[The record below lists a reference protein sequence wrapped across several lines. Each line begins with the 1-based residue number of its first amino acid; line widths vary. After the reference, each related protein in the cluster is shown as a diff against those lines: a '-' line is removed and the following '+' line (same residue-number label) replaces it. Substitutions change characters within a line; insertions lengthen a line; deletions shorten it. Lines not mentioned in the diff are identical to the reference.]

1 MDRWQQVAGRRAL
14 LHPGGGST
22 WGPVELR
29 AGRAPGV
36 WVPVLSLPVATLS
49 AGWTTSGET
58 EAQESGL
65 TTLVTRSEHC
75 GRW

>member
-36 WVPVLSLPVATLS
+36 WVPVLSLPVATL
-49 AGWTTSGET
+49 
-58 EAQESGL
+58 
-65 TTLVTRSEHC
+65 
-75 GRW
+75 